1 MRVRYTTEFYKLY
14 KKADVRIRN
23 EVDRKMKIFQNDH
36 LNSELGNHALRDE
49 YEGFSSIDIT
59 SDYRAVYEEVKAGNE
74 TIAYFFL
81 LGTHKEL
88 YG

>member
-1 MRVRYTTEFYKLY
+1 
-14 KKADVRIRN
+14 
-23 EVDRKMKIFQNDH
+23 MKIFQKDH
-36 LNSELGNHALRDE
+36 LNPELNNHALQDE
-49 YEGFSSIDIT
+49 YEGFNSIDIT
-59 SDYRAVYEEVKAGNE
+59 NDYRTIYEEVQVGKK

>member
-14 KKADVRIRN
+14 KKSDVRIRN
-23 EVDRKMKIFQNDH
+23 AVDRKIEIFQKDH
-36 LNSELGNHALRDE
+36 LNSELNNHPLRDE

-59 SDYRAVYEEVKAGNE
+59 NDYRAVYEEVKAGDE